1 MKVITIGRS
10 SKNTISINDASISR
24 NHCQIIQE
32 NENSF
37 LLVDLNSTNGT
48 YVNGRKI
55 SGQIKLTKHDIVRIG
70 NATLPWQTYFS
81 NSSTGSYVSTMT
93 TSGKCRTNKDVVTIG
108 RSSSNDI
115 VIKDDMVS
123 SMHCKIIRNTH
134 GFTLID
140 EGSTNG
146 TYINGTQ
153 RYGAIRIEPTDN
165 IVIGTT
171 TLHWQNYFLEATSS
185 TSSGTNTPIPPYNES
200 NEEPLPTY
208 TPTPA
213 DYSKSAGQSSALGI
227 VALILSLVGAVLLIY
242 VFILAAKWGIF
253 AFIGK
258 ASTYMW
264 VSVGINIIA
273 YILATIADYNDF
285 VHSDEVSETNVINVA
300 KTISSIG
307 VFLVIGFYLYIRF
320 GNSNALNPFNK

>member
-1 MKVITIGRS
+1 MKIVTIGRS
-10 SKNTISINDASISR
+10 SENTISINDASISR

-70 NATLPWQTYFS
+70 NATIPWQTYFLK
-81 NSSTGSYVSTMT
+81 SSTGSDVLTKT
-93 TSGKCRTNKDVVTIG
+93 TSGKSRTNLYAQKDVVTIG
-108 RSSSNDI
+108 RSSRNDI
-115 VIKDDMVS
+115 VIKDNMVS
-123 SMHCKIIRNTH
+123 SMHCKIIRDAQ
-134 GFTLID
+134 GFILID

-146 TYINGTQ
+146 TYINGIK
-153 RYGAIRIEPTDN
+153 RHGAIRIELTDN

-171 TLHWQNYFLEATSS
+171 TLHWQNYFFGSSSS
-185 TSSGTNTPIPPYNES
+185 TVSGTYTSTPPHDELD
-200 NEEPLPTY
+200 EEPLPTY
-208 TPTPA
+208 TPPVDATPQ
-213 DYSKSAGQSSALGI
+213 SSGQNSALGI

-258 ASTYMW
+258 GSTYLW

-273 YILATIADYNDF
+273 YILATIADYNDY
-285 VHSDEVSETNVINVA
+285 VHSDEISATNVADVA
-300 KTISSIG
+300 KTISGIG
-307 VFLVIGFYLYIRF
+307 VFLVVGFYLYLRF
-320 GNSNALNPFNK
+320 GNSN